1 MILALES
8 SCDESALALF
18 DPAQGIIAEWVSSQI
33 ELHGKYGGVVP
44 ELATREHL
52 ENLPELVR
60 KAAAHRNWPEVRS
73 LAVTSGPGLA
83 GCLALGM
90 AAAKSIAVA
99 RDLPLAAVN
108 HLRAHAWSVF
118 IPIHASDPEKF
129 ETRLAE
135 LLPHAGLLVSGGN
148 TVLFLIN
155 EQRRLEVLGGTID
168 DAGGEALD
176 KGAKLLGLGYP
187 GGPLVE
193 KWAQDGDPAAFDFPR
208 ALAGR
213 GDMNFSF
220 SGLKTS
226 LLYRMRDLGPAESER
241 RRADLCAS
249 YQAAVMDVL
258 VRKTG
263 FALDRGPIR
272 SIGVSGGVANNRT
285 LRERLAALAAQRRAK
300 FLPALPQHTGDNA
313 GMIAFAAWIDSAATG
328 GNETSWRIEPSL
340 TLDRQPG
347 TS

>member
-1 MILALES
+1 MILAFES

-18 DPAQGIIAEWVSSQI
+18 DPARGIVEEWVSSQTD
-33 ELHGKYGGVVP
+33 LHGQYGGVVP

-52 ENLPELVR
+52 ANLPALMR
-60 KAAAHRNWPEVRS
+60 KVAIHSDWPRVRS

-83 GCLALGM
+83 GCLALGL
-90 AAAKSIAVA
+90 AAAKSLAVA
-99 RDLPLAAVN
+99 RDLPLTAVN
-108 HLRAHAWSVF
+108 HLRAHAWSTF
-118 IPIHASDPEKF
+118 IPVHGSSPADF
-129 ETRLAE
+129 ERRLAA
-135 LLPHAGLLVSGGN
+135 LLPHVGLLVSGGN
-148 TVLFLIN
+148 TALFVID

-208 ALAGR
+208 ALSKR

-226 LLYRMRDLGPAESER
+226 LLYKVRDLGPDESQR

-249 YQAAVMDVL
+249 FQCAVMDVL

-263 FALDRGPIR
+263 FALDRDGVR
-272 SIGVSGGVANNRT
+272 SIGVSGGVANNRM
-285 LRERLAALAAQRRAK
+285 LRQRLAALAARRRVE
-300 FLPALPQHTGDNA
+300 FLPAPPQHTGDNA
-313 GMIAFAAWIDSAATG
+313 GMIAFAAWIESAGAAVT
-328 GNETSWRIEPSL
+328 NNRWRIEPSL
-340 TLDRQPG
+340 TLDCLPG
-347 TS
+347 AL